1 MNKILKKC
9 RAVAS
14 FIGISFLLSLLYWV
28 IVVYVIINDGALQ
41 NFRYMG
47 F

>member
-1 MNKILKKC
+1 MNTIIKKC
-9 RAVAS
+9 WSTVS

-28 IVVYVIINDGALQ
+28 IVVYVIVNDGALQ